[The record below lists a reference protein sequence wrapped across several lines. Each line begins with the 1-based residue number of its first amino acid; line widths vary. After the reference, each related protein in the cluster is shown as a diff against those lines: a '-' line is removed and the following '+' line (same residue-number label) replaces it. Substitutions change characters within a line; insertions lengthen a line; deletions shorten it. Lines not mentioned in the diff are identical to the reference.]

1 MTLESVT
8 STLEERGIVW
18 QGVRFA
24 AIGAISVPLLS
35 IYSEA
40 DHWSIGVYSLA
51 MTQFNWAFA
60 LAIGL
65 VIEGVRRMFE
75 TRTEIRRA
83 ARTKAIEN
91 ALKKERAEAEQA
103 KKRNA
108 PKQQPA
114 SAGHSKTAEL
124 KTLIKL
130 WKRFMELT
138 TGAIRVE

>member
-18 QGVRFA
+18 QGVGFA

-103 KKRNA
+103 KKKERAEATTRLRRALENRGVENPDQVVEEVYGADNGRN
-108 PKQQPA
+108 P
-114 SAGHSKTAEL
+114 
-124 KTLIKL
+124 
-130 WKRFMELT
+130 R
-138 TGAIRVE
+138 